1 LFFAKQRIFSK
12 YAANFIPIVVA
23 NPKTAPVEKPRQ
35 DELFCNR
42 LENHI
47 DLNHE
52 LVILANQINWSR
64 FERDFADMFCE
75 DRAAPALSIRLIVGL
90 FISNTH
96 FIFPT
101 KRLRTVGSKIRTDN
115 IFAAKRS
122 FKLKRSFLALRL

>member
-1 LFFAKQRIFSK
+1 LQVVFCKVAFFK
-12 YAANFIPIVVA
+12 
-23 NPKTAPVEKPRQ
+23 KPRQ
-35 DELFCNR
+35 DELFRNR
-42 LENHI
+42 LDNHI

-75 DRAAPALSIRLIVGL
+75 DRGAPALSIRLIVGL

-101 KRLRTVGSKIRTDN
+101 KSLQSVGSKIRTGN

-122 FKLKRSFLALRL
+122 FKLKRFFLVLKQAKPERL

>member
-1 LFFAKQRIFSK
+1 M
-12 YAANFIPIVVA
+12 

-35 DELFCNR
+35 DELFRNR

-75 DRAAPALSIRLIVGL
+75 DRGEPALSIRLIVGL
-90 FISNTH
+90 FYLKYTFHLSDEE
-96 FIFPT
+96 
-101 KRLRTVGSKIRTDN
+101 L
-115 IFAAKRS
+115 AKRWLENPYRQY
-122 FKLKRSFLALRL
+122 FCG